1 LNSFFWLAGIPVLT
15 HPPEKFLVSHFFVR
29 RIRKQ
34 KNIQKSNTPFSPS
47 PTMSQEP
54 LQYISSP
61 ESIGKI
67 QEIIDET
74 NHPELAS
81 SIGADVTDPRL
92 IYNRLTVTSVKILV
106 PPSSNQY
113 AEMKK
118 ELLGRAEEAAFKKPQ
133 LAEQPPLLLLDS
145 GNMFRQWLSEEKYLV
160 RWDPIG
166 ETFLFSIGEPV
177 QQEGIAGKGIYFA
190 ECAGKADQ
198 IATEDEKRE
207 CTIVMCRV
215 ILGNVLAIPFVSKLE
230 PQMIP
235 QIINLNESHSALIP
249 PSSTTA
255 AEPHRFRTFVSYDPK
270 LVYPQYLITYRREF
284 VPSHLVILRHPRKNN
299 KELLTE
305 ELFQLINDAVPGKK
319 KLNPLTSSRFLLHS
333 RAWHLELD
341 EKNFKEQLTKLVVAL
356 DIKFITPEQI
366 EKWDWSKV
374 YQPKTLKEATLIFC
388 PPRTRHVLPLVHSI
402 PLGVYLID
410 GKGQKGIIVTLENG
424 VPRTNV
430 NCMIAPYR
438 LYRTSGE
445 VQVIY
450 KDRLLLVKNGSF
462 SKVDL
467 PGWTVGT
474 LERATIDDSVGVKET
489 LDNTTG
495 SLIPFRRFLDK
506 KRMRLEPLPSISRS
520 RFMGAKKAV
529 LFQVDET
536 TGLTVLAIYEALR
549 LDSEDLNLM
558 FWDSTIFCLYKQ
570 LAIIIVASARTELRT
585 NNNNNSPK
593 TIETF
598 NLDTWVPDTVR
609 RVTLKGDNIKTVKLP
624 EPDKTP
630 YDTKV
635 SFPLHNHKEALETLF
650 QFYTSNLPDH
660 PDVVACL
667 TLEPHESLVESTEIE
682 MRLRTLYVQYV
693 ALWFEPEN
701 NSSSAT
707 ENQGSAKTKVQVVAS
722 LGIVWNMLAQ
732 IYSNPNAD
740 VFPLAKFETFR
751 IEKFERP
758 DPQRYAAPLDPTQ
771 LFMHVYNPHR
781 NKFRLVRQ
789 FQHHF
794 NGLVPPEIIS
804 LAASFLPVHWC
815 TIEMFELYLHFG
827 RVLSPRE
834 FLDKKPVMFAI
845 ALEAG
850 YKVESEH
857 SVFGELA
864 MRIYHENFKDYVFAQ
879 EPKDIYEPINKILD
893 TLEGEKELF
902 ARKFH
907 LKLQPCVRWQ
917 KIAYS
922 VYGVV
927 ELSKEAVDPIPNPWL
942 PQTSEAKGKIHP
954 EHHRVPGTMG
964 PNFIPQYLKN
974 LVIRREQLIALV
986 FDSQVSRRPDF
997 FMTPLSREAF
1007 TVRDPEATQIPYVNW
1022 KGESGFEDTFM
1033 HPIALQTDLAL
1044 GATLHS
1050 IFPSLVHDK
1059 QKVLEKYS
1067 QLRSHCAIQAW
1078 IPSVTLKSATILSC
1092 LNLPEGVKELRT
1104 IKCAPKDM
1112 TSELLKLATKGQMR
1126 NEYVAAAKPE
1136 QPIRLP
1142 YFTGI
1147 NLASTNYKP
1156 EGHIYF
1162 KTQPHFRVAL
1172 HSDTGKKFF
1181 ASCDEMYFRIQAT
1194 SGDITIKDALMPLNR
1209 GDSLFREYKIS
1220 WTSTHISF
1228 VKLSTGTRMSFAF
1241 KDLYMSSFSYNLL
1254 ILEQGHF
1261 EGIYFSKEDSGEY
1274 FDF

>member
-1 LNSFFWLAGIPVLT
+1 
-15 HPPEKFLVSHFFVR
+15 
-29 RIRKQ
+29 
-34 KNIQKSNTPFSPS
+34 
-47 PTMSQEP
+47 MSQET
-54 LQYISSP
+54 LHYISSP

-74 NHPELAS
+74 NRHELAS
-81 SIGADVTDPRL
+81 SIGADVRDQRL
-92 IYNRLTVTSVKILV
+92 IYNRLTVTSVQTLV
-106 PPSSNQY
+106 PPSPNQY
-113 AEMKK
+113 DETKK
-118 ELLGRAEEAAFKKPQ
+118 ELLGQAKDVCFKKSQ

-145 GNMFRQWLSEEKYLV
+145 GNMLHQWLSEAQYSV
-160 RWDPIG
+160 QWQHVS
-166 ETFLFSIGEPV
+166 ETFLFSIGMPV
-177 QQEGIAGKGIYFA
+177 QQEGIAGKGYYFT

-198 IATEDEKRE
+198 TAKEDEKRE

-215 ILGNVLAIPFVSKLE
+215 ILGSVIGIPSVSKLD

-235 QIINLNESHSALIP
+235 QIVSLNESHSVFIP

-284 VPSHLVILRHPRKNN
+284 VPSTLVILRHPRKNN
-299 KELLTE
+299 KELLAE
-305 ELFQLINDAVPGKK
+305 ELVQLINDAVPGKK
-319 KLNPLTSSRFLLHS
+319 NLKPLTSSRFLLHS

-341 EKNFKEQLTKLVVAL
+341 DKTFKEQLMKLVAAL

-374 YQPKTLKEATLIFC
+374 YQPQTLKEATLIFC
-388 PPRTRHVLPLVHSI
+388 PPRTRHNPPLVHNI
-402 PLGVYLID
+402 PSGVYLVD
-410 GKGQKGIIVTLENG
+410 GKGQKGININLENG

-430 NCMIAPYR
+430 ECMISPYR
-438 LYRTSGE
+438 LYRTGE
-445 VQVIY
+445 EEGKVIY
-450 KDRLLLVKNGSF
+450 KDHLLLVKNGSF
-462 SKVDL
+462 GQVDL

-474 LERATIDDSVGVKET
+474 LEKATIDDSVGVKEILT
-489 LDNTTG
+489 NTTG

-506 KRMRLEPLPSISRS
+506 KRTRLVPLPSICQS

-536 TGLTVLAIYEALR
+536 TGLTVLAIHEALR
-549 LDSEDLNLM
+549 LDSEDLNLV

-570 LAIIIVASARTELRT
+570 LAVIIVALARTELGT
-585 NNNNNSPK
+585 NNNNNNNNNSLK
-593 TIETF
+593 TTETF

-609 RVTLKGDNIKTVKLP
+609 RVTLQGADIKTVKLP
-624 EPDKTP
+624 MPDEKTW
-630 YDTKV
+630 DTKV
-635 SFPLHNHKEALETLF
+635 SFPLQNRKEALETLF

-660 PDVVACL
+660 PDVVARL
-667 TLEPHESLVESTEIE
+667 TLNPHDDLVEVTGVET
-682 MRLRTLYVQYV
+682 RLRALYVQYV

-701 NSSSAT
+701 NLSSAQK
-707 ENQGSAKTKVQVVAS
+707 NQGSAKMKVQVVAS

-732 IYSNPNAD
+732 IYSNPNVD

-758 DPQRYAAPLDPTQ
+758 DPQRYAVPLDPIQ
-771 LFMHVYNPHR
+771 LVTPVYNPHR

-789 FQHHF
+789 FQHEF
-794 NGLVPPEIIS
+794 NDLVPPEIIR

-815 TIEMFELYLHFG
+815 TLEMFESYLHFG

-834 FLDKKPVMFAI
+834 FLDKRAVVLAI

-850 YKVESEH
+850 YKLLNEH
-857 SVFGELA
+857 TKFGGLA
-864 MRIYHENFKDYVFAQ
+864 MQIYHENFKNYVCAQ
-879 EPKDIYEPINKILD
+879 ETKDIYEPINKILD
-893 TLEGEKELF
+893 TLEGEKEHF
-902 ARKFH
+902 AREFH

-922 VYGVV
+922 VYGIV

-942 PQTSEAKGKIHP
+942 SQTSEAKGEIRP

-964 PNFIPQYLKN
+964 PNFIPQYLN
-974 LVIRREQLIALV
+974 NPVIRRENLIALI
-986 FDSQVSRRPDF
+986 FDSQVTRRPDF

-1007 TVRDPEATQIPYVNW
+1007 TVRDPDATQIPYVNW
-1022 KGESGFEDTFM
+1022 KGASDFEDTFL
-1033 HPIALQTDLAL
+1033 HPTALQTDLAL
-1044 GATLHS
+1044 GSTLYS
-1050 IFPSLVHDK
+1050 LFPSLVHDEE
-1059 QKVLEKYS
+1059 KVLEKYN

-1092 LNLPEGVKELRT
+1092 LNLPEGAKELRT

-1126 NEYVAAAKPE
+1126 NEYVAAVKPE
-1136 QPIRLP
+1136 QPISLP
-1142 YFTGI
+1142 YLTGI

-1172 HSDTGKKFF
+1172 HSDTGMKFF
-1181 ASCDEMYFRIQAT
+1181 AYCDGISFGIQAT
-1194 SGDITIKDALMPLNR
+1194 SGDITIKDALMPINR

-1241 KDLYMSSFSYNLL
+1241 KDLNTSGFSYNLL

-1274 FDF
+1274 FDI